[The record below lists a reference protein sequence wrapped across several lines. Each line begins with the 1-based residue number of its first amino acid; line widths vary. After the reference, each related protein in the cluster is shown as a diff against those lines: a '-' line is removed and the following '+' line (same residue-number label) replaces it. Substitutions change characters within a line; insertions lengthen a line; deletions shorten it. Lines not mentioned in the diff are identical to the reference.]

1 MALDVKIIIDI
12 TKPIGSVG
20 FGFPL
25 VLVENATQ
33 EKAYTVVANLEAL
46 VEAGYANTTD
56 VYKAIQLMF
65 SQEHAPKKVAVCSTT
80 QTAETW
86 LAAET
91 NVSKDWRQLIV
102 VNEGETATDVAK
114 VMQVIE
120 GQKTYPKMY
129 FANFD
134 FDDATELTLT
144 GIERTVLFYY
154 TPTEDVPVPVA
165 ALVGEVAGLEV
176 GSYTLN
182 NLVLKG
188 IVPLELSEE
197 DIEEL
202 HEKGGITCVLSAG
215 DAVVSEGITA
225 GGSYVDDVDGN
236 DWIKQQLE
244 YKTQKVFNNNL
255 KVPYTNAGI
264 AMLESAAV
272 EVMTEAQNR
281 TIVESFNVNYLLRE
295 DTTEADRTARK
306 YIGGSIT
313 YSMAGAIH
321 KIDIYC
327 KCTL

>member
-12 TKPIGSVG
+12 MKPIGSVG
-20 FGFPL
+20 FGYPL
-25 VLVENATQ
+25 ILVENAA
-33 EKAYTVVANLEAL
+33 EAKEYTVVANLEKL
-46 VEAGYANTTD
+46 VEAGYANTSA
-56 VYKAIQLMF
+56 VYKAVQLMF
-65 SQEHAPKKVAVCSTT
+65 AQTHAPEKIAVCSATT
-80 QTAETW
+80 AADAW
-86 LAAET
+86 LSVES

-102 VNEGETATDVAK
+102 VNEGETETDVAK
-114 VMQVIE
+114 VMTVIE

-129 FANFD
+129 FANLD
-134 FDDATELTLT
+134 FDDATKLTVT
-144 GIERTVLFYY
+144 DVERTVLFYY

-182 NLVLKG
+182 NLVVKG
-188 IVPLELSEE
+188 IEPLELSQE
-197 DIEEL
+197 DIDKL

-215 DAVVSEGITA
+215 DAVMSEGITA

-236 DWIKQQLE
+236 DWIRQQLE

-281 TIVESFNVNYLLRE
+281 TIVDTFEVNYLLRE
-295 DTTEADRTARK
+295 DTTAEDRAARR
-306 YIGGSIT
+306 YIGGTIT

-321 KIDIYC
+321 EIDIYC